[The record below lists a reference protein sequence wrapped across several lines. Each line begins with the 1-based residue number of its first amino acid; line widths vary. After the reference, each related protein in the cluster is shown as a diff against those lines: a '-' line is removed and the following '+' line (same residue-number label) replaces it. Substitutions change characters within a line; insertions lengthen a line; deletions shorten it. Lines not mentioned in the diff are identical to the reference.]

1 MAPFY
6 MLIAIMLPMVA
17 GILIPVLPV
26 KRTVLKVY
34 MELAALLTSALVFGL
49 ICNRPLE
56 DVTLFQFTRALSISF
71 RLDGVGSVFAAIV
84 AFLWPL
90 ALLYA
95 MEYMKHETHQRVFYT
110 FYLVTYGVTLGICMA
125 QNLVTLYFFYEMLT
139 LVTVPLVIHSL
150 TREAVHAART
160 YLYYSLGGA
169 AFAFIGMIFVL
180 SYGTTADFVAGGV
193 FDLEALGE
201 KKVLLQ
207 TIYVL
212 CFCGFSVKAAMFPFS
227 GWLPK
232 AGVAPTPV
240 TALLHAVAVVK
251 AGAFATIRI
260 TYFCFGPKLLKGS
273 FAQTIVCTLTIIT
286 IVYGCSRA
294 LKETHFKRRLAWST
308 VSNLSYILFGV
319 TLMSYGGLLG
329 ALLHMVCHACMKI
342 CSFFCAGAVMHQTEK
357 NYIYELDGL
366 GKDMP
371 LTFGIFTIAGM
382 ALMGVP
388 GLAGFVS
395 KWYLARAA
403 VQDGYVLAMLGLGAI
418 LISALLTA
426 LYMMSISVRAF
437 FAKKQEEGTKRLDP
451 NWMML
456 LPLVVFVGVMLV
468 IGLRPQLLISLIE
481 MALTEFGINA
491 FS

>member
-6 MLIAIMLPMVA
+6 MLIAILLPMVA
-17 GILIPVLPV
+17 GVLIPVLPV
-26 KRTVLKVY
+26 KRTGLKVY
-34 MELAALLTSALVFGL
+34 MEIAAILTSALVFCL
-49 ICNRPLE
+49 ICNRPAG

-95 MEYMKHETHQRVFYT
+95 MEYMKHEAHQRVFFT
-110 FYLVTYGVTLGICMA
+110 FYLITYGVTLGICMA
-125 QNLVTLYFFYEMLT
+125 ENLVTLYFFYEMLT

-193 FDLEALGE
+193 FDLASLGE
-201 KKVLLQ
+201 KKALLQ

-260 TYFCFGPKLLKGS
+260 TYFCFGPELLKGS
-273 FAQTIVCTLTIIT
+273 FAQGIVCTLTIIT

-319 TLMSYGGLLG
+319 TLMSYWGLLG

-342 CSFFCAGAVMHQTEK
+342 CSFFCAGAVMHQTDK

-366 GKDMP
+366 GRKMP

-388 GLAGFVS
+388 GLPGFVS
-395 KWYLARAA
+395 KWYLAKAA
-403 VQDGYVLAMLGLGAI
+403 VQDGSTLAVIGLGAI

-437 FAKKQEEGTKRLDP
+437 FVKTNVEEVKGKDP
-451 NWMML
+451 NWMMI
-456 LPLVVFVGVMLV
+456 LPLAVFVAVMLV
-468 IGLRPQLLISLIE
+468 IGLRPQLLVSLVE
-481 MALTEFGINA
+481 TALTELSGKA
-491 FS
+491 W